1 MRAEEKPMPTTD
13 KLLEVIA
20 LQTEVAGLGLDL
32 DLGRL
37 LDRVVKRTLRLV
49 DAEGAALEMV
59 EGDEMVYRAVAGMAE
74 GNLGLRLERSHSL
87 SGLCV
92 AEGRAL
98 SCEDALQDP
107 RCDRAA
113 CERMGL
119 RSMVVVPLRHHGVTV
134 GVLKAMS
141 RQAGH
146 FVDRHLALLKLVSEL
161 VAAAMYFATRFAPGE
176 LFHKAT
182 HDGLTDL
189 PNRSLFM
196 DRLYA
201 CMAQAQRDGQPL
213 AVLMLDMNGLK
224 AINDSCGHRAG
235 DAALLA
241 FSRRLAGALRQSD
254 TAARLG
260 GDEFG
265 VLLRPLS
272 ADGGLAVTM
281 RRLAGQINGS
291 VEFEGRLLP
300 VGASIGAASFPEDG
314 ADVTRLLE
322 LADQR
327 MYRDKRALQHAS
339 A

>member
-1 MRAEEKPMPTTD
+1 MPTRG

-37 LDRVVKRTLRLV
+37 LDRVVKRTVNLV
-49 DAEGAALEMV
+49 DADGAALEMA
-59 EGDEMVYRAVAGMAE
+59 EGDEMVYRAAAGMAE
-74 GNLGLRLERSHSL
+74 GSLGLRLKRSHSL

-92 AEGRAL
+92 AEGQAL
-98 SCEDALQDP
+98 NCKDALLDP

-113 CERMGL
+113 CERLGL
-119 RSMVVVPLRHHGVTV
+119 RAMVVVPLRHHGVTV

-141 RQAGH
+141 RQPGH
-146 FVDRHLALLKLVSEL
+146 FAERHLTLLKLVSEL
-161 VAAAMYFATRFAPGE
+161 VAAAMYFATRYAPGE

-196 DRLYA
+196 DRLCA
-201 CMAQAQRDGQPL
+201 LLAQAVRDGQPL

-224 AINDSCGHRAG
+224 AINDGFGHRAG
-235 DAALLA
+235 DAVLLEFA
-241 FSRRLAGALRQSD
+241 RRLVGGVRQSD

-265 VLLRPLS
+265 VLLRPLA

-281 RRLAGQINGS
+281 QRLAVQINGS
-291 VEFEGRLLP
+291 VEFEGRLLQ

-314 ADVTRLLE
+314 ADMARLLE

-327 MYRDKRALQHAS
+327 MYREKRGRQHAP

>member
-1 MRAEEKPMPTTD
+1 
-13 KLLEVIA
+13 
-20 LQTEVAGLGLDL
+20 
-32 DLGRL
+32 
-37 LDRVVKRTLRLV
+37 
-49 DAEGAALEMV
+49 
-59 EGDEMVYRAVAGMAE
+59 MAE

-281 RRLAGQINGS
+281 RRLVGQINGS

-300 VGASIGAASFPEDG
+300 VGASMGAASFPEDG

>member
-1 MRAEEKPMPTTD
+1 MPTRN

-37 LDRVVKRTLRLV
+37 LDRVVKRTVNLA
-49 DAEGAALEMV
+49 DADGAAVEMA
-59 EGDEMVYRAVAGMAE
+59 EGDEMVYRAAAGMAA
-74 GNLGLRLERSHSL
+74 GSLGLRLKRSHSL

-92 AEGRAL
+92 AQGRVL
-98 SCEDALQDP
+98 RCDDALADP

-113 CERMGL
+113 CERLGL

-134 GVLKAMS
+134 GVLKVMS
-141 RQAGH
+141 RSVGH
-146 FVDRHLALLKLVSEL
+146 FDDQHMGLLGLVCEL
-161 VAAAMYFATRFAPGE
+161 VAAAMYFATRYSPGE

-196 DRLYA
+196 DRLHA
-201 CMAQAQRDGQPL
+201 LLAQAGRDGQCL
-213 AVLMLDMNGLK
+213 AVLMLDMDGLK
-224 AINDSCGHRAG
+224 SINDSCGHRAG
-235 DAALLA
+235 DAALLEFA
-241 FSRRLAGALRQSD
+241 RRLAGSLRQSD

-265 VLLRPLS
+265 VLLRPLA
-272 ADGGLAVTM
+272 ADGGVAATM
-281 RRLAGQINGS
+281 QRLAAQLNGRF
-291 VEFEGRLLP
+291 EFEGRQLQ
-300 VGASIGAASFPEDG
+300 VRASMGAACCPADG
-314 ADVTRLLE
+314 ADAARLLE

-327 MYRDKRALQHAS
+327 MYGHKRGVQQAS